1 MMKDLDN
8 EKPIVFVE
16 GDEDKVVIEKGGY
29 ETSLFSSQY
38 TAAFGIL
45 KRLIEI
51 PEDKECCPG
60 QGNSRIIAFCGD
72 RGAGKT
78 SCMMSVRYAI
88 EHCCIRKDKET
99 DQDKLEREEIQKYL
113 ASYDLKSEQLDFD
126 ILKPVDP
133 SFFDSSHNILELV
146 LGQMYQHFKEHRN
159 ELRKK
164 DVLDEAEVDK
174 ARKKF
179 DAVKRSVS
187 IVSGSSERM
196 ADKLEE
202 LENLAVAMSLHDR
215 LRELFDLYLKFIGKQ
230 KVLITID
237 DMDFNAKGAYKMCK
251 FLQMYLSQFSCIVL
265 MSLKVSQL
273 VTILED
279 DENFKNAKEGEKRSE
294 MSSKYVQK
302 LIPIANR
309 VQMVDIWSISEREF
323 IIKKGNKIT
332 KAERIKDGM
341 VRMIFEKTR
350 YLFYNTKGEVSPIIP
365 HELRSF
371 RQLLGLLSRMEDFVK
386 KAEAPAIK
394 ARNEDNKRLFKT
406 YFYTEWVRTL
416 GDKDRQFAEELTEL
430 EDIRSFNKKIVS
442 YLADR
447 AGLNSKNYDDKEYN
461 FKDVID
467 PQNYTYNISTGDVF
481 SIIRYLDK
489 STESTGLKDLLFF
502 IKSCYSI
509 RLYECYDA
517 ITDDMEKMNEEIP
530 DGDVFKSDPWFRK
543 TTKMQGVVNG
553 NYFRYFPGSYI
564 KGISSQSHN
573 VHNYDK
579 LFLDAEF
586 FSFLDELSK
595 KLNMNRDNPSAEIR
609 KQYLLA
615 EFLILCTSYNFPYD
629 YDEKPE
635 VHRRNSLPYYLE
647 PIAQQANLVVF
658 DITAIFANMIN
669 IRYTY
674 DRYNSFF
681 DFYDFSEKNDWTLL
695 GKLKSD
701 IWEVREKKN
710 YQTDYHAIAS
720 DAIIRNSDVLLSLTE
735 MMESNSTGTLSYK
748 TGGIVERYK
757 LFLKGLYNTGMKTYR
772 VGDDG
777 EPYEIEFS
785 FIDTLGK
792 VLDEVPEE
800 RLFKILDSAQFNHEK
815 GKSEIG
821 MASGDANK

>member
-1 MMKDLDN
+1 MKDLDN

-16 GDEDKVVIEKGGY
+16 GDEDKVVIEKEGY
-29 ETSLFSSQY
+29 GTSLFSSQY

-88 EHCCIRKDKET
+88 ENCGKEGKA
-99 DQDKLEREEIQKYL
+99 DIKKYL
-113 ASYDLKSEQLDFD
+113 EGFGLTPENLDFD

-159 ELRKK
+159 ELKKK
-164 DVLDEAEVDK
+164 DVLDEAKVDK
-174 ARKKF
+174 VRKKF

-196 ADKLEE
+196 SDKLEE
-202 LENLAVAMSLHDR
+202 LENLSVAMSLHDR
-215 LRELFDLYLKFIGKQ
+215 LRELFDIYLKYIGKQ

-251 FLQMYLSQFSCIVL
+251 FLQMYLSQFSCVVL
-265 MSLKVSQL
+265 MSLKISQL

-302 LIPIANR
+302 LIPITNR
-309 VQMVDIWSISEREF
+309 VQMVDIWSISERLF
-323 IIKKGNKIT
+323 IIKKGDKVT

-371 RQLLGLLSRMEDFVK
+371 RQLLGLLSRMESFVK
-386 KAEAPAIK
+386 HAEELAIK

-416 GDKDRQFAEELTEL
+416 GAQDRQFAEDLTEL

-447 AGLNSKNYDDKEYN
+447 AGLNSKDYDDKEYN

-467 PQNYTYNISTGDVF
+467 SQNYTYNISTGDVF

-509 RLYECYDA
+509 RLYECYDS
-517 ITDDMEKMNEEIP
+517 ITDDMVKMNEEVP
-530 DGDVFKSDPWFRK
+530 DGDVFK
-543 TTKMQGVVNG
+543 
-553 NYFRYFPGSYI
+553 
-564 KGISSQSHN
+564 
-573 VHNYDK
+573 
-579 LFLDAEF
+579 
-586 FSFLDELSK
+586 
-595 KLNMNRDNPSAEIR
+595 
-609 KQYLLA
+609 
-615 EFLILCTSYNFPYD
+615 
-629 YDEKPE
+629 
-635 VHRRNSLPYYLE
+635 
-647 PIAQQANLVVF
+647 
-658 DITAIFANMIN
+658 
-669 IRYTY
+669 
-674 DRYNSFF
+674 
-681 DFYDFSEKNDWTLL
+681 
-695 GKLKSD
+695 
-701 IWEVREKKN
+701 
-710 YQTDYHAIAS
+710 
-720 DAIIRNSDVLLSLTE
+720 
-735 MMESNSTGTLSYK
+735 
-748 TGGIVERYK
+748 
-757 LFLKGLYNTGMKTYR
+757 
-772 VGDDG
+772 
-777 EPYEIEFS
+777 
-785 FIDTLGK
+785 
-792 VLDEVPEE
+792 
-800 RLFKILDSAQFNHEK
+800 
-815 GKSEIG
+815 
-821 MASGDANK
+821 